1 MNLGDK
7 EFHIAPMI
15 DVSTVE
21 FRYFIRLLTKRAVI
35 WNQMVVAETLVYRS
49 KRHEQNLLSKE
60 IASCELDS
68 PSTSCSSIYEKG
80 NDDNVELTPDLE
92 KFCGWYDDSHVSGVD
107 PHPIVCQLGSNIP
120 SEAAF
125 ATRIAE
131 KCGYDA
137 IDLNSECPSDRV
149 AGRCFGAALMKQPD
163 IAVDVVSAMVSNTS
177 LPVSVKTRIGVD
189 EHSSFEYIASYIKR
203 LVEEAGCKHFIIH
216 ARRVYLEGLNP
227 AENRTIPPLNYL
239 IVYRLCNHF
248 PQCSFI
254 INGGINGLEMAREV
268 AYGRTIE
275 FNESGL
281 GRRKEI
287 SVHDNSDTD
296 DHDVPCQRCN
306 LPQGSCLIPPLVAP
320 RNLQGV
326 MVGRLARDRP
336 ADLHDIDRYYYGE
349 ESNPCS
355 NRMELMEKY
364 ISFLERVYPRR
375 CCDDDETVTL
385 GMVKDMPQVIKPER
399 QYCDI
404 CQEFRGQNDY
414 ETCDNIPPNTNHST
428 ASTKS
433 NTMAQTKQSG
443 RRSKRHMK
451 YEDCKIVSR
460 IIDRALA
467 PTHSILNGVKG
478 KKTFLQTAH
487 HLSRCKKVRNC
498 GPGFI
503 LYKAMQSVPTSI
515 WDEPFELSGGVRSTY
530 YPSK

>member
-15 DVSTVE
+15 DVSTIE
-21 FRYFIRLLTKRAVI
+21 FRYFMRLLTKRAVI
-35 WNQMVVAETLVYRS
+35 WNQMVVAETLVYRN

-60 IASCELDS
+60 IASCEVDS
-68 PSTSCSSIYEKG
+68 SSTRCSSRDEK
-80 NDDNVELTPDLE
+80 DNGDVELTPDLE
-92 KFCGWYDDSHVSGVD
+92 KFCGWYDDSHVSGVS
-107 PHPIVCQLGSNIP
+107 PHPTVCQLGSNIP
-120 SEAAF
+120 SEATF

-163 IAVDVVSAMVSNTS
+163 IAVDVVSAMVENTN

-216 ARRVYLEGLNP
+216 ARKVYLEGLMNP
-227 AENRTIPPLNYL
+227 AENRTIPPLNYP
-239 IVYRLCNHF
+239 IVYRLCKQF
-248 PQCSFI
+248 PDCSFI
-254 INGGINGLEMAREV
+254 INGGISGLEMGREV
-268 AYGRTIE
+268 AYGNTIE
-275 FNESGL
+275 FNESGI

-287 SVHDNSDTD
+287 NTHESDTD
-296 DHDVPCQRCN
+296 DHDVPCQKCN

-320 RNLQGV
+320 SNLQGV

-349 ESNPCS
+349 KSNPVA
-355 NRMELMEKY
+355 NRRELMEKY

-375 CCDDDETVTL
+375 CCDDDETCTL
-385 GMVKDMPQVIKPER
+385 GMVKDMSHVIIQER
-399 QYCDI
+399 KYCDI
-404 CQEFRGQNDY
+404 CREFRGQNDY
-414 ETCDNIPPNTNHST
+414 EICDNLPRNTDHS
-428 ASTKS
+428 AGTKS
-433 NTMAQTKQSG
+433 TMTQTTQSG
-443 RRSKRHMK
+443 RRSRRHMK
-451 YEDCKIVSR
+451 YENCKIVSR

-467 PTHSILNGVKG
+467 PTHNILTGIKG
-478 KKTFLQTAH
+478 KKAFLQTTH
-487 HLSRCKKVRNC
+487 NLSRDKKVRNC
-498 GPGFI
+498 GAAYI
-503 LYKAMQSVPTSI
+503 LYKAMQSVNADV
-515 WDEPFELSGGVRSTY
+515 WDKPFELSGAVRNTY

>member
-1 MNLGDK
+1 MNLGEK

-49 KRHEQNLLSKE
+49 RRHEQNLLSKE
-60 IASCELDS
+60 ITSCELDS
-68 PSTSCSSIYEKG
+68 SSTNSNSRDE
-80 NDDNVELTPDLE
+80 DDVELTPDLE
-92 KFCGWYDDSHVSGVD
+92 KFCGWYDDSQVSGVD

-125 ATRIAE
+125 ATRIAQ

-163 IAVDVVSAMVSNTS
+163 TAVNVVSAMVQNTN

-216 ARRVYLEGLNP
+216 ARKVYLEGLNP
-227 AENRTIPPLNYL
+227 AENRTIPPLNYPIL
-239 IVYRLCNHF
+239 YRLCHHF

-254 INGGINGLEMAREV
+254 INGGISGLEMAREL
-268 AYGRTIE
+268 AYGSTIG
-275 FNESGL
+275 FDESGI
-281 GRRKEI
+281 GRRKDI
-287 SVHDNSDTD
+287 DIHDNSDTD
-296 DHDVPCQRCN
+296 NHDVPCQRCN

-320 RNLQGV
+320 SSLQGV

-349 ESNPCS
+349 KSNPCV
-355 NRMELMEKY
+355 NRKELMDRY
-364 ISFLERVYPRR
+364 IAFLERVYPRR

-385 GMVKDMPQVIKPER
+385 GMVKDMPHVIKPDR
-399 QYCDI
+399 QYCNI
-404 CQEFRGQNDY
+404 CQEFRGQKDY
-414 ETCDNIPPNTNHST
+414 KTCDTISQNTNHST
-428 ASTKS
+428 TST

-443 RRSKRHMK
+443 RRSRRHER
-451 YEDCKIVSR
+451 YEGCKIVSR
-460 IIDRALA
+460 IIDRSLA

-478 KKTFLQTAH
+478 KKSFLQTAH
-487 HLSRCKKVRNC
+487 KLSRDKTVRNC

-503 LYKAMQSVPTSI
+503 LYKAMQSVPAEV
-515 WDEPFELSGGVRSTY
+515 WNNPFELSGDVRSTY